1 MKLSTLSVITVTN
14 AIREDLAPVVL
25 LDEED
30 DKKKK
35 AKKEKGGRRV
45 KEDPSI
51 ARAYDQ
57 TGKSQAEIAD
67 AIGVHP
73 STVSR
78 WKSEDP
84 DVKRNPLHGNLGEL
98 VQTLGQQP
106 FRELKP

>member
-1 MKLSTLSVITVTN
+1 MKLNALSVISVMK
-14 AIREDLAPVVL
+14 ALREDLAPVIV

-30 DKKKK
+30 DGKKIG
-35 AKKEKGGRRV
+35 KEKTKKV
-45 KEDPSI
+45 KEDPAI

-57 TGKSQAEIAD
+57 SGMTQQEIAKK
-67 AIGVHP
+67 AKVAA

-84 DVKRNPLHGNLGEL
+84 DVQRKPSFDNLKDL

>member
-1 MKLSTLSVITVTN
+1 MKLSTLSVITVSN
-14 AIREDLAPVVL
+14 AVRDDLAPVVV
-25 LDEED
+25 LDEAD
-30 DKKKK
+30 DKKKDKNK
-35 AKKEKGGRRV
+35 ASKKV
-45 KEDPSI
+45 KEDPAI

-57 TGKSQAEIAD
+57 TGKSQEQIAAE
-67 AIGVHP
+67 IGVHA

-84 DVKRNPLHGNLGEL
+84 KVKRNPLHDNLGEL

>member
-1 MKLSTLSVITVTN
+1 MKLSTLSVITVSN
-14 AIREDLAPVVL
+14 AVRDDLAPVVV
-25 LDEED
+25 LDEAD
-30 DKKKK
+30 DKKKDKNK
-35 AKKEKGGRRV
+35 AGKKV
-45 KEDPSI
+45 KEDPAI

-57 TGKSQAEIAD
+57 TGKSQEQIAAE
-67 AIGVHP
+67 IGVHA

-84 DVKRNPLHGNLGEL
+84 KVKRNPLHDNLGEL

>member
-1 MKLSTLSVITVTN
+1 MKLSTLSVITVSN
-14 AIREDLAPVVL
+14 AVRDDLAPVVV
-25 LDEED
+25 LDEAD
-30 DKKKK
+30 DKKKDKNK
-35 AKKEKGGRRV
+35 ARKKV
-45 KEDPSI
+45 KEDPAI

-57 TGKSQAEIAD
+57 TGKSQEQIAAE
-67 AIGVHP
+67 IGVHA

-84 DVKRNPLHGNLGEL
+84 KVKRNPLHDNLGEL

>member
-1 MKLSTLSVITVTN
+1 MKLNALSVITVSS

-30 DKKKK
+30 KKK
-35 AKKEKGGRRV
+35 AKKDKVGKKV
-45 KEDPSI
+45 KEDPTI

-57 TGKSQAEIAD
+57 TGKSQEEIA
-67 AIGVHP
+67 AEIGVHP
-73 STVSR
+73 STISR